1 MVLHQNRLDA
11 VAVRQLPQ
19 VFNGTVLLGDL
30 LPGHLGHCQDALRLQ
45 FLPQGLGEIR
55 HLVKGPGALVE
66 PGEHLFSPEGRLPHG
81 FQGLRHLLEG
91 L

>member
-19 VFNGTVLLGDL
+19 VFDGAVLLGHL
-30 LPGHLGHCQDALRLQ
+30 LSGHLGHGQDALRFQ
-45 FLPQGLGEIR
+45 FVPQGLGEIR
-55 HLVKGPGALVE
+55 HLVKGPGAFME
-66 PGEHLFSPEGRLPHG
+66 PGEHLLSPEGRLPHG
-81 FQGLRHLLEG
+81 FQGLRHLLER